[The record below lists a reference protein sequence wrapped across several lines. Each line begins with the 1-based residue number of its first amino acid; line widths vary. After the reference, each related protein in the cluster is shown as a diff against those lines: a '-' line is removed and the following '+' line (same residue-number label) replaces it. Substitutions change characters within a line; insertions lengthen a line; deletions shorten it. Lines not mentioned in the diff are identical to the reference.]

1 MSSIYHL
8 SEIFPLAHSQIN
20 LAGFRLSPTIDRK
33 LGNSLGWHFSKFFP
47 NVVVVWEQGT
57 FWILAQSQ
65 TQIPIKENWKKAL
78 EQIQNKYSD
87 KFGDRT
93 YFIRWIDEPVPNAL
107 TIAQLAVRTLQIN
120 CRFSSD
126 VVTNQNQIMV
136 KRECRFWAETI
147 EIDDLEV
154 AAICFTPK
162 TTFLYAETLDHFLNN
177 HPFRNEPE
185 KLLTGLLVRD
195 IDSNSTATIVELNG
209 TIGEQREKLLQQA
222 SGAIS
227 REKLITTPDDE
238 PVVSVQFGKN
248 SHLYDYA
255 MAALRPC
262 ITSKTA
268 FKFNVEY
275 GALLKYTK
283 IKYVERQKLL
293 SQYKQDAD
301 NILGNYGIKFKT
313 QCINSKSYPNLFWT
327 PETKLEDTL
336 LLFGNGVKS
345 PKSKTLR
352 GLSQGGVYSRH
363 ENFKDINRPIRL
375 AILNFTSSKDKP
387 FFVVLEQQ
395 LRQYKFKLHLTREN
409 IKSASLEGLS
419 QTDAR
424 AKVQIL
430 VDEVV
435 IVPPDLVLVFL
446 PESDRGKDDSDGNSI
461 YAWVY
466 SRLLRRKIASQIVYE
481 NTLHGQL
488 KNVLNQVSLGILAK
502 LGNLPFVLAKPL
514 SIADYFIGLDIS
526 RRAKKNGT
534 GSINACACVRL
545 YGKRGEF
552 IRYQIASDSTTEG
565 EEIPAK
571 TLQDFLPSKDFRN
584 KTVLIYRDGL
594 FRGQE
599 VETITAWGNAIKAQF
614 ILVECAKSQIPRLY
628 NLSTQKTQ
636 QGDHINKISKLQQ
649 PTKGL
654 ALKLSSRD
662 VILVTTQVYENIG
675 VPKPLRLKVRE
686 EGTSVELKMLV
697 DTTLKLTL
705 LHHGSL
711 KDPRLPIPLF
721 GADRIAY
728 RRLQGIYPGELEGN
742 VQYWL

>member
-1 MSSIYHL
+1 MSNIYHL
-8 SEIFPLAHSQIN
+8 SEIFPVVHCQLN
-20 LAGFRLSPTIDRK
+20 LAGFRLSPAIDRK
-33 LGNSLGWHFSKFFP
+33 LGNSLGWHFSKYFP
-47 NVVVVWEQGT
+47 NIVVVWEQGS
-57 FWILAQSQ
+57 FWILAKSQ
-65 TQIPIKENWKKAL
+65 TQIPTQEKWKKAL

-120 CRFSSD
+120 CHFSSD
-126 VVTNQNQIMV
+126 IVTNQNQIMV

-147 EIDDLEV
+147 EIGERE
-154 AAICFTPK
+154 ASAICFTPK
-162 TTFLYAETLDHFLNN
+162 TTFLYAKTLDHFLNN

-185 KLLTGLLVRD
+185 KLLTGLLIRD

-209 TIGEQREKLLQQA
+209 TIGGQREKLLQQA

-227 REKLITTPDDE
+227 REKLITAPDDE

-262 ITSKTA
+262 IQSKTA

-283 IKYVERQKLL
+283 IKYAERQKLL

-301 NILGNYGIKFKT
+301 KVLSSYGFEFNAK
-313 QCINSKSYPNLFWT
+313 CVNSIEDPNLFWI

-375 AILNFTSSKDKP
+375 AILNFTSLEDKP
-387 FFVVLEQQ
+387 FFVVLEQR
-395 LRQYKFKLHLTREN
+395 LSQYKFKLHLTREN

-419 QTDAR
+419 EIEAR
-424 AKVQIL
+424 AKVQTL

-461 YAWVY
+461 YV
-466 SRLLRRKIASQIVYE
+466 
-481 NTLHGQL
+481 
-488 KNVLNQVSLGILAK
+488 
-502 LGNLPFVLAKPL
+502 
-514 SIADYFIGLDIS
+514 
-526 RRAKKNGT
+526 
-534 GSINACACVRL
+534 
-545 YGKRGEF
+545 
-552 IRYQIASDSTTEG
+552 
-565 EEIPAK
+565 
-571 TLQDFLPSKDFRN
+571 
-584 KTVLIYRDGL
+584 
-594 FRGQE
+594 
-599 VETITAWGNAIKAQF
+599 
-614 ILVECAKSQIPRLY
+614 
-628 NLSTQKTQ
+628 
-636 QGDHINKISKLQQ
+636 
-649 PTKGL
+649 
-654 ALKLSSRD
+654 
-662 VILVTTQVYENIG
+662 
-675 VPKPLRLKVRE
+675 
-686 EGTSVELKMLV
+686 
-697 DTTLKLTL
+697 
-705 LHHGSL
+705 
-711 KDPRLPIPLF
+711 
-721 GADRIAY
+721 
-728 RRLQGIYPGELEGN
+728 
-742 VQYWL
+742 